1 MPAPRHAPL
10 LRTLG
15 TWDLTAISMNTIV
28 GSGIF
33 LLPAAAAAAAGA
45 WAPLAFLASGLVS
58 LVLAMIFAE
67 ATGRFS
73 DSGGP
78 YLAARAAFGGFAG
91 FEVAWIFW
99 LSRLAAVGAAYNVL
113 LSYLALFVPAVA
125 EPGPRLAC
133 ITALVLAVMVVN
145 IRGVRAGAIA
155 TNVFTVAKLAPLVGL
170 ALGGG
175 LALALGDRPLPVTP
189 APEPGDFARA
199 VLLVAFAYGGF
210 EMATVPGGESRD
222 PARDV
227 PRALFLSIGGA
238 ILLYCALQFVLFGLY
253 PALGGSERP
262 VADAASALVG
272 TSGAALVAAAA
283 LLSTVGYLFGAS
295 LTVPRISF
303 ALAEQGQ
310 FPACFAR
317 VHPRWRSPWVSIVL
331 HAAITWALAAGLGFF
346 SLVMVNVLGRLIVA
360 GATSA
365 ALLRLRRRLPP
376 VAGAYL
382 APLGP
387 AVPLGGLV
395 FVAVLLTQVKPSEAA
410 WGLAALAVG
419 AAAYPLLRPSR

>member
-1 MPAPRHAPL
+1 
-10 LRTLG
+10 
-15 TWDLTAISMNTIV
+15 MNTIV

-45 WAPLAFLASGLVS
+45 WAPLAFLVSGLVS

-67 ATGRFS
+67 ATGQFS

-78 YLAARAAFGGFAG
+78 YLAAKAAFGGFVG

-113 LSYLALFVPAVA
+113 LTYLALFVPAVSA
-125 EPGPRLAC
+125 PGARLAC
-133 ITALVLAVMVVN
+133 ITALVLAVMAVN

-170 ALGGG
+170 AVGG
-175 LALALGDRPLPVTP
+175 ALALGDRPLPVTP
-189 APEPGDFARA
+189 PPDAGAFGRA
-199 VLLVAFAYGGF
+199 VLLVAFAFGGF

-238 ILLYCALQFVLFGLY
+238 ILLYCALQFVLFALY
-253 PALGGSERP
+253 PALGSSARP
-262 VADAASALVG
+262 VADAASVLIG
-272 TSGAALVAAAA
+272 PGGAALVAAAA

-310 FPACFAR
+310 FPPLFAR

-360 GATSA
+360 GASSA
-365 ALLRLRRRLPP
+365 AILRLRRSLPP
-376 VAGAYL
+376 VAGAYV

-387 AVPLGGLV
+387 AVPLAGLA
-395 FVAVLLTQVKPSEAA
+395 FVAVLLTQVKPIEAA
-410 WGLAALAVG
+410 WGVAALAAG
-419 AAAYPLLRPSR
+419 AAAYPLVRPRASP